1 MPRKKVQPMR
11 SRKRASLN
19 IDEKTLAGHICDS
32 LTRDLEDRDEWNK
45 MRVQRYAKYRGWREP
60 KTFPWTNASNAHLP
74 ILMTEC
80 LRTQDTIHN
89 AVLARHPVVES
100 MAMKK
105 VDVEKQKHIDNLL
118 DYQFF
123 VEQPGEET
131 VAALVQQFVVD
142 GVFLAHVP
150 WVRYDEAVNDLHI
163 FNPIPDT
170 VTIADGV
177 RRAME
182 QIFQIVELT
191 QIDTEGFRWR
201 GTILDNEVERKVTV
215 EAYIQEEGGRLE
227 LNLQRDVRAYD
238 GPVVIAKSVD
248 EWVVPWRSDNVQAQS
263 PANPNGAEHVLL
275 LDYPTLDEI
284 RRLQKQGY
292 YDLMTDEDLAKVEG
306 ATREDPTE
314 GEGNSEQKVLK
325 DEFEGIHGGQG
336 RSRPDEVSGAQPL
349 TRIQAFL
356 GWDVNGDGLEE
367 QLVVWMIRETQT
379 ILRVRYLTEAYPS
392 DPPLRPL
399 ASASFLPVEGR
410 AYGISLLELLESL
423 HDLQKI
429 TYDQMVDAATIKNVP
444 WFAYR
449 PTSGVNPETL
459 RIAPGEGVPMN
470 DPERDLKI
478 MAFTSQSDSYGL
490 NMLSLLSQIQEKA
503 SMQGDIQFGR
513 VPKGKASALRTAS
526 GMQSI
531 LSQGDAR
538 PERILRRFFSGF
550 KDIYRIMHELNQ
562 RFLPPQKQ
570 FRLMEPDQQG
580 RNVYES
586 VDDIA
591 MISGRMQFKFTAG
604 SFNSD
609 KATAQQVLQTLM
621 QMLINPMTL
630 QIGVVG
636 PQQIH
641 NLLTDFIKLVQHEP
655 SRYLTPP
662 QDPEGRLAIT
672 AQEAINVLMNGRMPQ
687 RTVPTEGPQQ
697 HIQQILAFMQQ
708 PEAEEIDKFV
718 QALVQVY
725 ITNVQSQAQEAAQ
738 RQQLLQQVQQFQQSL
753 GGGGGTPGP
762 QAQGEAPN
770 SGVSGNP
777 QVQQNELLDETLT

>member
-1 MPRKKVQPMR
+1 MPRKKVKPMR

-100 MAMKK
+100 MAIKQ

-131 VAALVQQFVVD
+131 VAALVQQFVID

-248 EWVVPWRSDNVQAQS
+248 EWVVPWRSDNVQAPS

-292 YDLMTDEDLAKVEG
+292 YDLMTDEDLTKVEG
-306 ATREDPTE
+306 ATHEDPTE
-314 GEGNSEQKVLK
+314 GEENSEQKVLK

-367 QLVVWMIRETQT
+367 QLVVWMIRETKT

-399 ASASFLPVEGR
+399 ASAAFLPVEGR

-478 MAFTSQSDSYGL
+478 MAFTSQSDAYGL
-490 NMLSLLSQIQEKA
+490 NMLQLLSQIQEKA

-570 FRLMEPDQQG
+570 FRLMEPDIQG

-604 SFNSD
+604 AFNSD
-609 KATAQQVLQTLM
+609 KNTAIEVLQTLM
-621 QMLINPMTL
+621 QMLINPLTL
-630 QIGVVG
+630 QMGVVQ
-636 PQQIH
+636 PQHVH
-641 NLLTDFIKLVQHEP
+641 NILTDFIKLVQHEP
-655 SRYLTPP
+655 SRYLTSPK
-662 QDPEGRLAIT
+662 DPEGRLSIT
-672 AQEAINVLMNGRMPQ
+672 AQEAINVLLNGRMPQ
-687 RTVPTEGPQQ
+687 RTTPAEGPQQ

-725 ITNVQSQAQEAAQ
+725 ITNVQSQAQEEAQ
-738 RQQLLQQVQQFQQSL
+738 RQQLLQQAQQFQQSL
-753 GGGGGTPGP
+753 GGGGTPGP
-762 QAQGEAPN
+762 QAQGEVPN
-770 SGVSGNP
+770 SSVSGNP